1 MALYTKADRE
11 VIRKKLIRWRK
22 LTELSEQQAAVICNV
37 TLEEYQ
43 KLETGEIQIDGSVL
57 DKAALFSEMNSVYFY
72 REKSYEDFES
82 TLIKKLEKRKKDFWS
97 EYKTSPRI
105 LAEKLIAI
113 RKAHHLTQ
121 EQMAKIA
128 HIKRESYMGV
138 EKGKGLLN
146 KVSITSIADFFHIPI
161 VDLLNNELN
170 PFIFSAGYHGKL
182 EYPQRERRKKE
193 D

>member
-82 TLIKKLEKRKKDFWS
+82 TLIKKLEKRKK
-97 EYKTSPRI
+97 R
-105 LAEKLIAI
+105 LLV
-113 RKAHHLTQ
+113 
-121 EQMAKIA
+121 
-128 HIKRESYMGV
+128 GV
-138 EKGKGLLN
+138 
-146 KVSITSIADFFHIPI
+146 
-161 VDLLNNELN
+161 
-170 PFIFSAGYHGKL
+170 
-182 EYPQRERRKKE
+182 
-193 D
+193 

>member
-1 MALYTKADRE
+1 MALYTKEDRE

-22 LTELSEQQAAVICNV
+22 LTELSEQQASVICHV

-43 KLETGEIQIDGSVL
+43 KLEMGEIQIDGSVL
-57 DKAALFSEMNSVYFY
+57 DKAALFSEIHSIYFY

-82 TLIKKLEKRKKDFWS
+82 TLIKKLEKRKKDVWV
-97 EYKTSPRI
+97 EYHTEPKI
-105 LAEKLIAI
+105 FAEKLIAI
-113 RKAHHLTQ
+113 RNAHHLTQ

-128 HIKRESYMGV
+128 HIKRESYMGA
-138 EKGKGLLN
+138 EKGKNLLN
-146 KVSITSIADFFHIPI
+146 KVSISSIADFFCIPI

-170 PFIFSAGYHGKL
+170 PFIFNAGYQGKL
-182 EYPQRERRKKE
+182 EYPQRRRRKG